1 MEKRISKL
9 DVPAVMASLMGIS
22 LGALFLW
29 TTSEVGFLKG
39 LLLLIGIPVMSMLVP
54 MAVRQSTRLFSSLRP
69 KLSWWHGLWLLLF
82 LSGLLFRIRTN
93 AAIDESVLDPW
104 AAYRMAM
111 VGATAAVLAGRL
123 FLRKTAWIG
132 SMLRGSVG
140 VMATY
145 CGLCLISTLW
155 SNYPAWTLYK
165 SLEYSVDI
173 ALIAAILVAA
183 PSVRAYKSLFDWTC
197 LLFGLLLASVWV
209 GAVVSPSQ
217 ALLPSSG
224 LLPVQ
229 LHGVIPAIH
238 ANGVGQIG
246 ATLAIVAV
254 SRLLSREYTQHNRA
268 LLSVLLGIGAATMIL
283 AQTRS
288 AIIGFLFGL
297 ALVLYFS
304 KRLGFIALLGIA
316 AVLLTSLTSMNTLVQ
331 EYFRRGQGPQLVESL
346 SGRVDWWE
354 FGWEQF
360 LKQPW
365 IGLGAYTVRFEV
377 LAKLGE
383 TETSTIHNTY
393 LEALLNV
400 GILGLMPVIA
410 ALVGIWYQI
419 TRTLRR
425 YRYDSPERQLAL
437 EAVGVLSV
445 LTVRSFFTTGL
456 IWHPSLFFLLIL
468 GYAEFLRRRWKH
480 MVSQPHQSMR
490 TTNR

>member
-1 MEKRISKL
+1 
-9 DVPAVMASLMGIS
+9 MASLMGIS
-22 LGALFLW
+22 FGALLLW
-29 TTSEVGFLKG
+29 ATSEVGYLKG
-39 LLLLIGIPVMSMLVP
+39 LFLLIGIPVMGMLLPV
-54 MAVRQSTRLFSSLRP
+54 AVRQATRLFSSLRP

-82 LSGLLFRIRTN
+82 LSGLLFRIRTDTE
-93 AAIDESVLDPW
+93 IEESVLDPW
-104 AAYRMAM
+104 AAYRVAL

-132 SMLRGSVG
+132 SILRGSVG

-145 CGLCLISTLW
+145 CGLCLASTLW
-155 SNYPAWTLYK
+155 STHPAWTLYK

-183 PSVRAYKSLFDWTC
+183 PSVLAYKSLFDWTY
-197 LLFGLLLASVWV
+197 LLFGLLLTSVWV
-209 GAVVSPSQ
+209 GAVLSPSQ
-217 ALLPSSG
+217 ALIPSSG

-229 LHGVIPAIH
+229 LCGVIPVIH

-246 ATLAIVAV
+246 ALLAIVAV
-254 SRLLSREYTQHNRA
+254 SRLLSRECERHSRA

-297 ALVLYFS
+297 TLVLYFS
-304 KRLGFIALLGIA
+304 KRLGVIAFLGIA
-316 AVLLTSLTSMNTLVQ
+316 ALLLTSLTGVGTFVQ
-331 EYFRRGQGPQLVESL
+331 EYLHRGQSTQMVESL
-346 SGRVDWWE
+346 SGRIVWWE
-354 FGWEQF
+354 FGWDQF

-365 IGLGAYTVRFEV
+365 IGLGAYTARFEV

-383 TETSTIHNTY
+383 METSSIHNTY

-400 GILGLMPVIA
+400 GIFGLIPVIA
-410 ALVGIWYQI
+410 AMVGIWYQI

-425 YRYDSPERQLAL
+425 YRCESPEHQLAL
-437 EAVGVLSV
+437 EAVGMLSV
-445 LTVRSFFTTGL
+445 LTVRSFFTTGI

-468 GYAEFLRRRWKH
+468 GYAEFLRRRRKY
-480 MVSQPHQSMR
+480 MVSEFHQSMR
-490 TTNR
+490 TTGA